1 MLNGQNAFNAGGG
14 PGPGGGG
21 FPAMQT
27 QAQTQAQYGVGPGQ
41 RVPAGPGAGQRGAFP
56 GQMGPGGVAGG
67 VGMGAQGG
75 MQSPFSPGP
84 PMGQGGGQRLSLD
97 GRGGGAGGAP
107 PGLQRQSSG
116 GMPLVGAR
124 PAGPGAMGG
133 AGAFPRPPVAGS
145 QMGAGAGVGGADLL
159 AMINKQQHGGANLAA
174 FGGGGSHF
182 AGMGGGLGRDEGAA
196 PPGFDL
202 NDFPS
207 LGGPQAGGA
216 GGGLPGARGGHG
228 MGPFGNG
235 MGVGGGFANPGAGM
249 SGGLFG
255 GMDGM
260 GGADGYGVV
269 SLQKPHPEFQMQT
282 EDFPALPGAP
292 GMGSIGGKGGGGLGG
307 VSLAPG
313 ANFPPAQRGGGG
325 GGGFPGLGGVPK
337 PGGEGYP
344 GANGAAYTQGPG
356 PAGAQGPARAFGGAG
371 GAHDG
376 AGDEAGARGAASAE
390 VDRFG
395 LLGLLGVI
403 RMSDPDVT
411 TLALGTDLTTLG
423 LNLNSPEPL
432 YKTFGSPW
440 SDAPPRH
447 ELELALPACYSVR
460 ARALHKSAFAKFQQ
474 ETLFYVFYSMPGD
487 ESQLFAADE
496 LVARGW
502 GFHKELKAWLSRVA
516 GTEPV
521 QKTERGE
528 RGSFWIFDAGAWD
541 RVRKDNFNLQYD
553 QLEVRPA
560 VKRDAPGSGARAQK
574 GATGDAGGA
583 LLVGAE

>member
-1 MLNGQNAFNAGGG
+1 MLNGQNTFNTGGG
-14 PGPGGGG
+14 PPAGGG
-21 FPAMQT
+21 FPAMGG
-27 QAQTQAQYGVGPGQ
+27 AQTQAQYGVGPGQ
-41 RVPAGPGAGQRGAFP
+41 RGPAGPGAGQRGSFP
-56 GQMGPGGVAGG
+56 SQMGPGGVANGM
-67 VGMGAQGG
+67 GMGAQGG
-75 MQSPFSPGP
+75 MQSPFSPGA
-84 PMGQGGGQRLSLD
+84 PMSQGGGQRLSLD
-97 GRGGGAGGAP
+97 ARGGGPGGAP

-116 GMPLVGAR
+116 GLPLVGAR
-124 PAGPGAMGG
+124 PGGPGAMGG
-133 AGAFPRPPVAGS
+133 AGGAFPRPAVAGS
-145 QMGAGAGVGGADLL
+145 QMGPGGGAGGADLL
-159 AMINKQQHGGANLAA
+159 AMMNKQQHGGANLAA
-174 FGGGGSHF
+174 FGGGGGHF
-182 AGMGGGLGRDEGAA
+182 AGMSGGLGRDEGAA

-207 LGGPQAGGA
+207 LGGPQPGG
-216 GGGLPGARGGHG
+216 GVGGLPGARGGNG

-235 MGVGGGFANPGAGM
+235 VGVGGGGFANPGAAM

-260 GGADGYGVV
+260 GSADGYGVV

-292 GMGSIGGKGGGGLGG
+292 GMGGGKGGGGLGG

-313 ANFPPAQRGGGG
+313 ANFPPMQRAGSG

-344 GANGAAYTQGPG
+344 GANGGAYAQSQGAPS
-356 PAGAQGPARAFGGAG
+356 RAFGAG
-371 GAHDG
+371 GAYDG
-376 AGDEAGARGAASAE
+376 GGEGGAARGASAE

-460 ARALHKSAFAKFQQ
+460 APRLRKSAFAKFQQ

-528 RGSFWIFDAGAWD
+528 RGSFWIFDASAWD

-553 QLEVRPA
+553 QLEARPA
-560 VKRDAPGSGARAQK
+560 VKRDAPGSGPGPGARAQK
-574 GATGDAGGA
+574 EAAGETGGR

>member
-1 MLNGQNAFNAGGG
+1 MLNGQNAFNAGGAPTG
-14 PGPGGGG
+14 PGG
-21 FPAMQT
+21 FPAMGT
-27 QAQTQAQYGVGPGQ
+27 AQAPAQYGVGPGQ
-41 RVPAGPGAGQRGAFP
+41 RGPAGPGAGQRGAFP
-56 GQMGPGGVAGG
+56 GQMGPGPGGVAGG

-84 PMGQGGGQRLSLD
+84 SMGQGGGQRLSLD
-97 GRGGGAGGAP
+97 GRGGGAGGGGGGPP

-116 GMPLVGAR
+116 GMPMAGPGR
-124 PAGPGAMGG
+124 SGPGAMGG
-133 AGAFPRPPVAGS
+133 AGAFPRPAVAGS
-145 QMGAGAGVGGADLL
+145 PMGPGAQGGGADLL

-174 FGGGGSHF
+174 FGGGGHF
-182 AGMGGGLGRDEGAA
+182 AGMGGGLGASHEGAA

-202 NDFPS
+202 SDFPS
-207 LGGPQAGGA
+207 LGGPQPGGA
-216 GGGLPGARGGHG
+216 GPMGPGPGARAG
-228 MGPFGNG
+228 MGNVGPFGNG
-235 MGVGGGFANPGAGM
+235 MGMSGGGFAADRGLAM

-260 GGADGYGVV
+260 GSADGYGVV
-269 SLQKPHPEFQMQT
+269 SLQKHRDPEFTMQT

-292 GMGSIGGKGGGGLGG
+292 GMGGGKGQGGLGAG
-307 VSLAPG
+307 AGFAPG
-313 ANFPPAQRGGGG
+313 ANLPPAQRAGGG
-325 GGGFPGLGGVPK
+325 GGGFPGLGGAPK

-344 GANGAAYTQGPG
+344 GANGAAY
-356 PAGAQGPARAFGGAG
+356 GAQGAQGAHGSRFGGAG
-371 GAHDG
+371 GAYDA
-376 AGDEAGARGAASAE
+376 AGDAVARGGAANPE

-447 ELELALPACYSVR
+447 ELELLLPACYSVR
-460 ARALHKSAFAKFQQ
+460 ARRLHKSAFAKFQP
-474 ETLFYVFYSMPGD
+474 ETLFYVFYGAPG
-487 ESQLFAADE
+487 EEAQLFAADE
-496 LVARGW
+496 LVTRGW

-521 QKTERGE
+521 QKTDRGE
-528 RGSFWIFDAGAWD
+528 RGSFWIFDAQSWD
-541 RVRKDNFNLQYD
+541 RVRKDNFNLRYD
-553 QLEVRPA
+553 QLERRPL
-560 VKRDAPGSGARAQK
+560 VGGQ
-574 GATGDAGGA
+574 TGAGGTGGG

>member
-1 MLNGQNAFNAGGG
+1 M
-14 PGPGGGG
+14 
-21 FPAMQT
+21 
-27 QAQTQAQYGVGPGQ
+27 
-41 RVPAGPGAGQRGAFP
+41 
-56 GQMGPGGVAGG
+56 
-67 VGMGAQGG
+67 
-75 MQSPFSPGP
+75 
-84 PMGQGGGQRLSLD
+84 
-97 GRGGGAGGAP
+97 
-107 PGLQRQSSG
+107 
-116 GMPLVGAR
+116 
-124 PAGPGAMGG
+124 
-133 AGAFPRPPVAGS
+133 
-145 QMGAGAGVGGADLL
+145 
-159 AMINKQQHGGANLAA
+159 
-174 FGGGGSHF
+174 
-182 AGMGGGLGRDEGAA
+182 
-196 PPGFDL
+196 
-202 NDFPS
+202 
-207 LGGPQAGGA
+207 
-216 GGGLPGARGGHG
+216 
-228 MGPFGNG
+228 PFGNG
-235 MGVGGGFANPGAGM
+235 MGGGGFANPGAAM

-260 GGADGYGVV
+260 GSADGYGVV

-292 GMGSIGGKGGGGLGG
+292 GMGGGKGGGLSGLQ
-307 VSLAPG
+307 G
-313 ANFPPAQRGGGG
+313 ANFPPMQRAGSNA
-325 GGGFPGLGGVPK
+325 GGFPGLGAGGPK

-344 GANGAAYTQGPG
+344 NGAAYGQTGQSRSP
-356 PAGAQGPARAFGGAG
+356 PRFGGAAG
-371 GAHDG
+371 GASPYDSSGDG
-376 AGDEAGARGAASAE
+376 GGQRGSASAE
-390 VDRFG
+390 VANFG

-440 SDAPPRH
+440 SDAPPRR

-460 ARALHKSAFAKFQQ
+460 ARRLHKGAFAKFQQ

-553 QLEVRPA
+553 QLEARPA
-560 VKRDAPGSGARAQK
+560 VKRDAPATSRAAK
-574 GATGDAGGA
+574 EGNGGAGGG

>member
-1 MLNGQNAFNAGGG
+1 MLNGQNSFNAGGG
-14 PGPGGGG
+14 PPGGGG
-21 FPAMQT
+21 FPAMGG
-27 QAQTQAQYGVGPGQ
+27 AQTQAQYGVGQ
-41 RVPAGPGAGQRGAFP
+41 RGPAGPGAGQRGAFP

-67 VGMGAQGG
+67 MGMGAQGGPG

-84 PMGQGGGQRLSLD
+84 PMGVAGGGQRLSLD
-97 GRGGGAGGAP
+97 GRGGGAGAP
-107 PGLQRQSSG
+107 PGLQRQGSG
-116 GMPLVGAR
+116 GMPMVGAR
-124 PAGPGAMGG
+124 PGVMGG
-133 AGAFPRPPVAGS
+133 GAFPRPAVGGS
-145 QMGAGAGVGGADLL
+145 QMGPGGGAGGADLL

-174 FGGGGSHF
+174 FGGGGGNF
-182 AGMGGGLGRDEGAA
+182 PGMGGGLGGDSGGA

-207 LGGPQAGGA
+207 LGGPQPGGP
-216 GGGLPGARGGHG
+216 GGGLPGARGG
-228 MGPFGNG
+228 MPFGNG
-235 MGVGGGFANPGAGM
+235 MGGGGFANPGAAM

-260 GGADGYGVV
+260 GSADGYGVV

-292 GMGSIGGKGGGGLGG
+292 GMGGGKGGGLSGLQ
-307 VSLAPG
+307 G
-313 ANFPPAQRGGGG
+313 ANFPPMQRAGSNA
-325 GGGFPGLGGVPK
+325 GGFPGLGAGGPK

-344 GANGAAYTQGPG
+344 NGAAYGQTGQSRSP
-356 PAGAQGPARAFGGAG
+356 PRFGGAAG
-371 GAHDG
+371 GASPYDSSGDG
-376 AGDEAGARGAASAE
+376 GGQRGSASAE
-390 VDRFG
+390 VANFG

-440 SDAPPRH
+440 SDAPPRR

-460 ARALHKSAFAKFQQ
+460 ARRLHKGAFAKFQQ

-553 QLEVRPA
+553 QLEARPA
-560 VKRDAPGSGARAQK
+560 VKRDAPATSRAAK
-574 GATGDAGGA
+574 EGNGGAGGG